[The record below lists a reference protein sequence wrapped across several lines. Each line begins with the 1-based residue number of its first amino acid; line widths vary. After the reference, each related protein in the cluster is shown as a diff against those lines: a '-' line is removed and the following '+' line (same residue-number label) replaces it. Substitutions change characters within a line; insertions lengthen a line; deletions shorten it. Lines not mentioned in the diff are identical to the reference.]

1 MASELPAQFGL
12 PGCRL
17 DSGDIMRNGLQ
28 KALLIAEAAVLFA
41 GGMFYL
47 AISGVSRAIWMRA
60 RSV

>member
-1 MASELPAQFGL
+1 
-12 PGCRL
+12 
-17 DSGDIMRNGLQ
+17 MRNGLQ